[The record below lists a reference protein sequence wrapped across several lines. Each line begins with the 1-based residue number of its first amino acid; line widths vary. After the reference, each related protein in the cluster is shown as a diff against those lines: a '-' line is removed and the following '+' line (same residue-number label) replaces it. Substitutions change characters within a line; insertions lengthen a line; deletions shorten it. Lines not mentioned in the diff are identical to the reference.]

1 MALELTRFD
10 VADYLETDAER
21 TSYMNACLKIGDSE
35 LIADAIGVIARSRG
49 MTQIAKEAEVSRESL
64 YKSLSKKGNP
74 EFATILKLMAAL
86 DLTLCVKQKRK
97 SRAKVAVKSATKSP
111 TKVAVKPATKSPTKV
126 AVKSPTKVAVKST
139 AKSSVKSPAKRPT
152 KQPTQ
157 AAHPA

>member
-1 MALELTRFD
+1 MFVKSSPFD
-10 VADYLETDAER
+10 PADHLKTDTAR
-21 TSYMNACLKIGDSE
+21 VLYMNECLKDSDPAF
-35 LIADAIGVIARSRG
+35 IADAIGVIARSRG

-97 SRAKVAVKSATKSP
+97 SRAKVAVKS
-111 TKVAVKPATKSPTKV
+111 
-126 AVKSPTKVAVKST
+126 T
-139 AKSSVKSPAKRPT
+139 AKSPVKSPAKRPV

>member
-1 MALELTRFD
+1 MALEITPYD
-10 VADYLETDAER
+10 SADHLKTDAER
-21 TSYMNACLKIGDSE
+21 TGYMNACLKTGDGE
-35 LIADAIGVIARSRG
+35 LIAHAIGAVARSRG
-49 MTQIAKEAEVSRESL
+49 MAQIAKEAEVSRESL

-97 SRAKVAVKSATKSP
+97 SRAKVAVKSATKS
-111 TKVAVKPATKSPTKV
+111 TAKPATKSPTKV
-126 AVKSPTKVAVKST
+126 AVKST
-139 AKSSVKSPAKRPT
+139 ANPPAKRPV

>member
-1 MALELTRFD
+1 MVLKTRPFDPANYLKKESDRALYMNEC
-10 VADYLETDAER
+10 LET
-21 TSYMNACLKIGDSE
+21 GDPAF
-35 LIADAIGVIARSRG
+35 IADGLGVIARSRG
-49 MTQIAKEAEVSRESL
+49 MTEIAKEAEVSRESL

-97 SRAKVAVKSATKSP
+97 SRAKVATKS
-111 TKVAVKPATKSPTKV
+111 TAKPATKSTAKV
-126 AVKSPTKVAVKST
+126 AVKSATKSPTKVAVKST
-139 AKSSVKSPAKRPT
+139 AKSSVKSPAKRPV

>member
-1 MALELTRFD
+1 MALEITPYD
-10 VADYLETDAER
+10 SADYLETDVAR
-21 TSYMNACLKIGDSE
+21 TGYMNACLKTGDGE
-35 LIADAIGVIARSRG
+35 LIAHAIGVVARSRG
-49 MTQIAKEAEVSRESL
+49 MTEIAKEAEVSRESL

-111 TKVAVKPATKSPTKV
+111 TKSPTKV
-126 AVKSPTKVAVKST
+126 AMKST
-139 AKSSVKSPAKRPT
+139 AKHPVKSPAKRPV

>member
-1 MALELTRFD
+1 MYVKSRPFD
-10 VADYLETDAER
+10 PANYLKTDTAR
-21 TSYMNACLKIGDSE
+21 VLYMNECLKDSDPAF
-35 LIADAIGVIARSRG
+35 IADAIGVIARSRG

-97 SRAKVAVKSATKSP
+97 SRAKVAVKS
-111 TKVAVKPATKSPTKV
+111 
-126 AVKSPTKVAVKST
+126 T
-139 AKSSVKSPAKRPT
+139 AKSPVKSPAKRPV

>member
-1 MALELTRFD
+1 MFIKSSPFD
-10 VADYLETDAER
+10 PADHLKTDLAR
-21 TSYMNACLKIGDSE
+21 TVYMNECLKVGDPSH
-35 LIADAIGVIARSRG
+35 IADAIGVIARSRG

-97 SRAKVAVKSATKSP
+97 SRAKVAVKSATKS
-111 TKVAVKPATKSPTKV
+111 TAKVATKSP
-126 AVKSPTKVAVKST
+126 VKSPTKVAVKST
-139 AKSSVKSPAKRPT
+139 AKSPIKSTAKRPV

>member
-1 MALELTRFD
+1 MFIKSSPFD
-10 VADYLETDAER
+10 PADHLKTDFAR
-21 TSYMNACLKIGDSE
+21 TLYMNECLKVGDPSH
-35 LIADAIGVIARSRG
+35 IADAIGVIARSRG

-97 SRAKVAVKSATKSP
+97 SRAKVAVKSATKS
-111 TKVAVKPATKSPTKV
+111 TAKVATKSPTKV
-126 AVKSPTKVAVKST
+126 AMKST
-139 AKSSVKSPAKRPT
+139 AKSPVKSPAKRPV

>member
-1 MALELTRFD
+1 MVLKTSPFD
-10 VADYLETDAER
+10 PADHLKTDLAR
-21 TSYMNACLKIGDSE
+21 TLYMNECLKVGDPSH
-35 LIADAIGVIARSRG
+35 IADAIGVIARSRG

-97 SRAKVAVKSATKSP
+97 SRAKVAVKSATKS
-111 TKVAVKPATKSPTKV
+111 TA
-126 AVKSPTKVAVKST
+126 KVAVKST
-139 AKSSVKSPAKRPT
+139 AKSPVKSPAKRPV

>member
-1 MALELTRFD
+1 MYVKSRPFDPANYLKKESDRALYMNEC
-10 VADYLETDAER
+10 LET
-21 TSYMNACLKIGDSE
+21 GDPAF
-35 LIADAIGVIARSRG
+35 IADGLGVIARSRG

-97 SRAKVAVKSATKSP
+97 SKAKVAVKSAT
-111 TKVAVKPATKSPTKV
+111 
-126 AVKSPTKVAVKST
+126 KST
-139 AKSSVKSPAKRPT
+139 AKSSVKSPAKRPV

>member
-1 MALELTRFD
+1 MVLKTRPFDPANYLKKESDRALYMNEC
-10 VADYLETDAER
+10 LET
-21 TSYMNACLKIGDSE
+21 GDPAF
-35 LIADAIGVIARSRG
+35 IADGLGVIARSRG
-49 MTQIAKEAEVSRESL
+49 MTQVAKEAEVSRESL

-97 SRAKVAVKSATKSP
+97 SRAKVAVKSATKS
-111 TKVAVKPATKSPTKV
+111 TAKPATKSPTKV
-126 AVKSPTKVAVKST
+126 AVKST
-139 AKSSVKSPAKRPT
+139 AKSPVKSPAKRPV

>member
-10 VADYLETDAER
+10 AADYLETDAER
-21 TSYMNACLKIGDSE
+21 TSYMNACLKTGDGE
-35 LIADAIGVIARSRG
+35 LIAHAIGVVARSRG

-97 SRAKVAVKSATKSP
+97 SRAKVAVKSATKS
-111 TKVAVKPATKSPTKV
+111 TAKVVAKSP
-126 AVKSPTKVAVKST
+126 VKSPAKVAVKST
-139 AKSSVKSPAKRPT
+139 AKPPVKSPAKRPV

>member
-1 MALELTRFD
+1 MVLKSRPFD
-10 VADYLETDAER
+10 PANYLKTDLAR
-21 TSYMNACLKIGDSE
+21 TVYMNECLKVGDPAY
-35 LIADAIGVIARSRG
+35 IADAIGVIARSRG

-97 SRAKVAVKSATKSP
+97 SRAKVAVKSTA
-111 TKVAVKPATKSPTKV
+111 KPVTKSPTKV
-126 AVKSPTKVAVKST
+126 AVKSATKST
-139 AKSSVKSPAKRPT
+139 AKPPIKSPAKRPV

>member
-1 MALELTRFD
+1 MVLKTSPFD
-10 VADYLETDAER
+10 PADHLKTDLAR
-21 TSYMNACLKIGDSE
+21 TVYMNECLKVGDPAY
-35 LIADAIGVIARSRG
+35 IADAIGVIARSRG

-97 SRAKVAVKSATKSP
+97 SRAKVATKPAVKSAMKSP
-111 TKVAVKPATKSPTKV
+111 TESPTKV
-126 AVKSPTKVAVKST
+126 AVKSP
-139 AKSSVKSPAKRPT
+139 AKSPAKSPVKSPAKRPV

>member
-1 MALELTRFD
+1 MALEITPYD
-10 VADYLETDAER
+10 SADYLETDTAR
-21 TSYMNACLKIGDSE
+21 TSYMNACLKTGDGE
-35 LIADAIGVIARSRG
+35 LIAHAIGVVARSRG
-49 MTQIAKEAEVSRESL
+49 MTEIAKEAEVSRESL

-97 SRAKVAVKSATKSP
+97 SRAKVAVKSATKS
-111 TKVAVKPATKSPTKV
+111 TAQPAT
-126 AVKSPTKVAVKST
+126 KSPTKVAVKST
-139 AKSSVKSPAKRPT
+139 AKSSVKSPAKRPV

>member
-1 MALELTRFD
+1 MYVKSRPFD
-10 VADYLETDAER
+10 PANYLKTDTAR
-21 TSYMNACLKIGDSE
+21 VLYMNECLKVGDATH
-35 LIADAIGVIARSRG
+35 IADAVGVIARSRG
-49 MTQIAKEAEVSRESL
+49 MTQIAKEADVSRESL

-97 SRAKVAVKSATKSP
+97 SKAKVAVKSVTKSTAKVAVKSATES
-111 TKVAVKPATKSPTKV
+111 S
-126 AVKSPTKVAVKST
+126 TKVAVKST
-139 AKSSVKSPAKRPT
+139 AKPPVKSPAKRPV

>member
-1 MALELTRFD
+1 MALELTPYD
-10 VADYLETDAER
+10 SADYLETDVAR
-21 TSYMNACLKIGDSE
+21 TSYMNACLKTGDGE
-35 LIADAIGVIARSRG
+35 LIAHAIGAVARSRG
-49 MTQIAKEAEVSRESL
+49 MTEIAKEAEVSRESL

-97 SRAKVAVKSATKSP
+97 SRAKVATKST
-111 TKVAVKPATKSPTKV
+111 TKPAVKPAT
-126 AVKSPTKVAVKST
+126 KSPTKVAVKST
-139 AKSSVKSPAKRPT
+139 AKSSVKSPAKRPA

>member
-1 MALELTRFD
+1 MALEITPYD
-10 VADYLETDAER
+10 SADHLKTDAER
-21 TSYMNACLKIGDSE
+21 TSYMNACLKTGDGE
-35 LIADAIGVIARSRG
+35 LIAHAIGAVARSRG

-97 SRAKVAVKSATKSP
+97 SRAKVAVKSATKS
-111 TKVAVKPATKSPTKV
+111 TAKVATKSPTKV
-126 AVKSPTKVAVKST
+126 A
-139 AKSSVKSPAKRPT
+139 AKSSVKSPAKRPV

>member
-1 MALELTRFD
+1 MALEITRFD
-10 VADYLETDAER
+10 AADYLETDVAR
-21 TSYMNACLKIGDSE
+21 TVYMNDALKTGNSE
-35 LIADAIGVIARSRG
+35 FIAHAIGVVARSRG

-97 SRAKVAVKSATKSP
+97 SRAKVATKSTAKPATKSTAKVAVKSATKSP
-111 TKVAVKPATKSPTKV
+111 TKVAVK
-126 AVKSPTKVAVKST
+126 
-139 AKSSVKSPAKRPT
+139 SPAKRPV

>member
-1 MALELTRFD
+1 MYVKSRPFD
-10 VADYLETDAER
+10 PANYLKTDTAR
-21 TSYMNACLKIGDSE
+21 VLYMNECLKDSDPAF
-35 LIADAIGVIARSRG
+35 IADAIGVIARSRG

-97 SRAKVAVKSATKSP
+97 SRAKVATKPAVKSATKSATKSTAKPVTKSP
-111 TKVAVKPATKSPTKV
+111 TKVA
-126 AVKSPTKVAVKST
+126 
-139 AKSSVKSPAKRPT
+139 VKSPAKRPT

>member
-1 MALELTRFD
+1 MYVKSRPFDPANYLKKESDRALYMNEC
-10 VADYLETDAER
+10 LET
-21 TSYMNACLKIGDSE
+21 GDPAF
-35 LIADAIGVIARSRG
+35 IADGLGVIARSRG

-111 TKVAVKPATKSPTKV
+111 TKVAA
-126 AVKSPTKVAVKST
+126 KST
-139 AKSSVKSPAKRPT
+139 AKSPVKSPAKRPV

>member
-1 MALELTRFD
+1 MVLKTSPFD
-10 VADYLETDAER
+10 PADHLKTDLAR
-21 TSYMNACLKIGDSE
+21 TVYMNECLKVGDPAY
-35 LIADAIGVIARSRG
+35 IADAIGVIARSRG

-97 SRAKVAVKSATKSP
+97 SRAKVAVKSATKS
-111 TKVAVKPATKSPTKV
+111 TAKVATKSTAKSPTKV
-126 AVKSPTKVAVKST
+126 AVKSP
-139 AKSSVKSPAKRPT
+139 AKSPVKSPAKRPT

>member
-1 MALELTRFD
+1 MYVKSRPFD
-10 VADYLETDAER
+10 PANYLKTDTAR
-21 TSYMNACLKIGDSE
+21 VLYMNECLKDSDPAY
-35 LIADAIGVIARSRG
+35 IADAIGVIARSRG
-49 MTQIAKEAEVSRESL
+49 MTEIAKEAEVSRESL

-111 TKVAVKPATKSPTKV
+111 TKVAVKSTAKSP
-126 AVKSPTKVAVKST
+126 VKST
-139 AKSSVKSPAKRPT
+139 AKSPVKSPAKRPV

>member
-1 MALELTRFD
+1 MYVKSRPFD
-10 VADYLETDAER
+10 PANYLKTDSSRVLYMNECLETDDPAF
-21 TSYMNACLKIGDSE
+21 
-35 LIADAIGVIARSRG
+35 IADGLGVIARSRG

-97 SRAKVAVKSATKSP
+97 SKAKVAVKSATKS
-111 TKVAVKPATKSPTKV
+111 TAKPATKSP
-126 AVKSPTKVAVKST
+126 AKVAVKST
-139 AKSSVKSPAKRPT
+139 AKSSVKSPAKRPV

>member
-10 VADYLETDAER
+10 AADYLETDAER
-21 TSYMNACLKIGDSE
+21 TSYMNACLKTGDGE
-35 LIADAIGVIARSRG
+35 LIAHAIGVVARSRG

-97 SRAKVAVKSATKSP
+97 SRAKVATKS
-111 TKVAVKPATKSPTKV
+111 TAKVVAKSP
-126 AVKSPTKVAVKST
+126 VKSPTKVAVKST
-139 AKSSVKSPAKRPT
+139 AKSSVKSPAKRPV

>member
-1 MALELTRFD
+1 MYVKSRPFDPANYLKKESDRALYMNEC
-10 VADYLETDAER
+10 LET
-21 TSYMNACLKIGDSE
+21 GDPAF
-35 LIADAIGVIARSRG
+35 IADGLGVIARSRG

-97 SRAKVAVKSATKSP
+97 SKAKVATKS
-111 TKVAVKPATKSPTKV
+111 TAKTAT
-126 AVKSPTKVAVKST
+126 KSPTKVAVKST
-139 AKSSVKSPAKRPT
+139 AKPPVKSPAKRPV

>member
-1 MALELTRFD
+1 MYVKSRPFD
-10 VADYLETDAER
+10 PANYLKTDTAR
-21 TSYMNACLKIGDSE
+21 VLYMNECLKVGDATH
-35 LIADAIGVIARSRG
+35 IADAVGVIARSRG
-49 MTQIAKEAEVSRESL
+49 MTQIAKEADVSRESL

-97 SRAKVAVKSATKSP
+97 SRAKVAVQSATKS
-111 TKVAVKPATKSPTKV
+111 TAKPATKSPTKV
-126 AVKSPTKVAVKST
+126 AVKST
-139 AKSSVKSPAKRPT
+139 AKPPVKSPAKRPV

>member
-1 MALELTRFD
+1 MYVKSRPFD
-10 VADYLETDAER
+10 PANYLKTDLAR
-21 TSYMNACLKIGDSE
+21 TVYMNECLKVGDPAY
-35 LIADAIGVIARSRG
+35 IADAIGVIARSRG
-49 MTQIAKEAEVSRESL
+49 MTEIAKEADVSRESL

-97 SRAKVAVKSATKSP
+97 SRAKVATKS
-111 TKVAVKPATKSPTKV
+111 TAKVVAKSP
-126 AVKSPTKVAVKST
+126 VKSPTKVAVKST
-139 AKSSVKSPAKRPT
+139 AKSPVKSPAKRPV

>member
-1 MALELTRFD
+1 MALEITPYD
-10 VADYLETDAER
+10 SADYLETDTAR
-21 TSYMNACLKIGDSE
+21 TGYMNACLKTGDGE
-35 LIADAIGVIARSRG
+35 LIAHAIGVVARSRG
-49 MTQIAKEAEVSRESL
+49 MTEIAKEAEVSRESL

-97 SRAKVAVKSATKSP
+97 SRAKVAVKSATKS
-111 TKVAVKPATKSPTKV
+111 TAKPATKSPTKV
-126 AVKSPTKVAVKST
+126 AVKST
-139 AKSSVKSPAKRPT
+139 AKSPVKSPAKRPV

>member
-1 MALELTRFD
+1 MYVKSRPFD
-10 VADYLETDAER
+10 PANYLKTDTAR
-21 TSYMNACLKIGDSE
+21 VLYMNECLKVGDATH
-35 LIADAIGVIARSRG
+35 IADAVGVIARSRG
-49 MTQIAKEAEVSRESL
+49 MTQIAKEADVSRESL

-97 SRAKVAVKSATKSP
+97 SRAKVAVKSTA
-111 TKVAVKPATKSPTKV
+111 KPATKSPTKV
-126 AVKSPTKVAVKST
+126 AVKST
-139 AKSSVKSPAKRPT
+139 AKPPVKSPAKRPT

>member
-1 MALELTRFD
+1 MALEITPYD
-10 VADYLETDAER
+10 SADYLETDTAR
-21 TSYMNACLKIGDSE
+21 TGYMNACLKTGDGE
-35 LIADAIGVIARSRG
+35 LIAHAIGVVARSRG

-97 SRAKVAVKSATKSP
+97 SRAKVAVKSTA
-111 TKVAVKPATKSPTKV
+111 KPATKSPTKV
-126 AVKSPTKVAVKST
+126 AVKSTTKSP
-139 AKSSVKSPAKRPT
+139 VKSPAKRPA

>member
-1 MALELTRFD
+1 MELEITPYD
-10 VADYLETDAER
+10 SADYLETETAR
-21 TSYMNACLKIGDSE
+21 TVYMNDALKTGNSE
-35 LIADAIGVIARSRG
+35 FIAHAIGVVARSRG
-49 MTQIAKEAEVSRESL
+49 MTEIAKEAEVSRESL

-97 SRAKVAVKSATKSP
+97 SRAKVAVKS
-111 TKVAVKPATKSPTKV
+111 
-126 AVKSPTKVAVKST
+126 T
-139 AKSSVKSPAKRPT
+139 AKSSVKSPAKRPV

>member
-1 MALELTRFD
+1 MALEITPYD
-10 VADYLETDAER
+10 SADHLKTDAER
-21 TSYMNACLKIGDSE
+21 TGYMNACLKTGDGE
-35 LIADAIGVIARSRG
+35 LIAHAIGAVARSRG

-97 SRAKVAVKSATKSP
+97 SRAKVAVKSATKS
-111 TKVAVKPATKSPTKV
+111 TAQPAT
-126 AVKSPTKVAVKST
+126 KSPTKVAVKST
-139 AKSSVKSPAKRPT
+139 AKSSVKSPAKRPV

>member
-1 MALELTRFD
+1 MALEITPFD
-10 VADYLETDAER
+10 AADYLETDAER
-21 TSYMNACLKIGDSE
+21 TSYMNTCLKTGDSE
-35 LIADAIGVIARSRG
+35 LIAHAIGVVARSRG

-97 SRAKVAVKSATKSP
+97 SRAKVATKS
-111 TKVAVKPATKSPTKV
+111 TAKVVAKSP
-126 AVKSPTKVAVKST
+126 VKSPTKVA
-139 AKSSVKSPAKRPT
+139 AKSSVKTPVKSPAKRPV

>member
-1 MALELTRFD
+1 MFVKSSPFD
-10 VADYLETDAER
+10 PADHLKTDTAR
-21 TSYMNACLKIGDSE
+21 VLYMNECLKDSDPAF
-35 LIADAIGVIARSRG
+35 IADGLGVIARSRG

-97 SRAKVAVKSATKSP
+97 SRAKVATKSTAKPATKSTAKVAVKSATKSP
-111 TKVAVKPATKSPTKV
+111 TKVAVK
-126 AVKSPTKVAVKST
+126 
-139 AKSSVKSPAKRPT
+139 SPAKRPV